1 MGPDGLKRLLEM
13 LAEDKVGKVEL
24 LELLE
29 IIKRI
34 HIPRYEQA
42 RLHFR

>member
-24 LELLE
+24 LE